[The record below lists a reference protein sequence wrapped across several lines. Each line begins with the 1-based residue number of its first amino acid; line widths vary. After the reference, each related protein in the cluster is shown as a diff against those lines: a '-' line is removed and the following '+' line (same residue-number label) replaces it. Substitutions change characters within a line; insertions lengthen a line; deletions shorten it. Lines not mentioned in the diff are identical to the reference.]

1 MNITQLAQS
10 MNVSET
16 DLMCLA
22 QSVANSIEQDKAAKS
37 FVNMSEEDR
46 VKMTEAY
53 VVYANKK
60 MQEFVTIYQLNTAAR
75 SSFSHK
81 IFADLKGIA

>member
-22 QSVANSIEQDKAAKS
+22 QSVANSIEQDKAANA
-37 FVNMSEEDR
+37 FVNMSEEDQ
-46 VKMTEAY
+46 VKMTETY
-53 VVYANKK
+53 VVYANNK
-60 MQEFVTIYQLNTAAR
+60 MQEFVTIYQLNNSAR
-75 SSFSHK
+75 SAFQQK
-81 IFADLKGIA
+81 IFEDLKAA